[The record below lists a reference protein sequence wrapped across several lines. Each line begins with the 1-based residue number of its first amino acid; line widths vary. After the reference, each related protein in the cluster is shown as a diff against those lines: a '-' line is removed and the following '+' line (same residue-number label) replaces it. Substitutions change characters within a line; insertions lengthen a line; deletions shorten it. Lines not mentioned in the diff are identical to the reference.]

1 MSIFTDLITIWRKE
15 NLLSQAWEE
24 SLEMLDLSHNMFVK
38 AVKKSKKQENLSVLK
53 ELKNRDKEINKYQR
67 EVRRKIVTHFSLQN
81 DINDISSIMVLMN
94 MVIDIERIGDYS
106 KNILDLAIY
115 YPEKLNTKHLHPEL
129 HEIEQVVKS
138 RFDKTIDAIQ
148 TEDIEL
154 ANKLLK
160 GFKKQ
165 VTTASDR
172 IVNNIISGELNLDTG
187 SEAAAIAL
195 YARYLKRIGSHLKNI
210 TTTVINPIDSIGYQS
225 KRISE

>member
-1 MSIFTDLITIWRKE
+1 MSIFTEILSVWRKE
-15 NLLSQAWEE
+15 DLLSEAWEK

-38 AVKKSKKQENLSVLK
+38 AVKKSKKQESLSVLK
-53 ELKNRDKEINKYQR
+53 QLKNRDKEINKYQR
-67 EVRRKIVTHFSLQN
+67 EVRRKIITHFSLQN
-81 DINDISSIMVLMN
+81 NINDISSIMVLMN
-94 MVIDIERIGDYS
+94 MVVDIERIGDYS

-115 YPEKLNTKHLHPEL
+115 YPERLNTKILHPEL

-138 RFDKTIDAIQ
+138 RFDKTVDAIK

-154 ANKLLK
+154 ASKLIK

-172 IVNNIISGELNLDTG
+172 IVNNIISGELNFESG
-187 SEAAAIAL
+187 SESAAIVL

-210 TTTVINPIDSIGYQS
+210 TTTIINPIDSIGYQL
-225 KRISE
+225 KDM

>member
-1 MSIFTDLITIWRKE
+1 MSIFTEILSVWRKE
-15 NLLSQAWEE
+15 DLLSEAWEK

-38 AVKKSKKQENLSVLK
+38 AVKKSKKQESLSVLK
-53 ELKNRDKEINKYQR
+53 QLKNRDKEINKYQR
-67 EVRRKIVTHFSLQN
+67 EVRRKIITHFSLQN
-81 DINDISSIMVLMN
+81 NINDISSIMVLMN
-94 MVIDIERIGDYS
+94 MVVDIERIGDYS

-115 YPEKLNTKHLHPEL
+115 YPERLNTKILHPEL

-138 RFDKTIDAIQ
+138 RFDKTVDAIK

-154 ANKLLK
+154 ASKLIK

-172 IVNNIISGELNLDTG
+172 IVNNIISGELNFESG
-187 SEAAAIAL
+187 SESAAIVL

-210 TTTVINPIDSIGYQS
+210 TTTVINPIDSIGYQL
-225 KRISE
+225 KDIE

>member
-1 MSIFTDLITIWRKE
+1 MSIFTEILSVWRKE
-15 NLLSQAWEE
+15 DLLSEAWEK

-38 AVKKSKKQENLSVLK
+38 AVKKSKKQESLSVLK
-53 ELKNRDKEINKYQR
+53 QLKNRDKEINKYQR
-67 EVRRKIVTHFSLQN
+67 EVRRKIITHFSLQN
-81 DINDISSIMVLMN
+81 NINDISSIMVLMN
-94 MVIDIERIGDYS
+94 MVVDIERIGDYS

-115 YPEKLNTKHLHPEL
+115 YPERLNTKILHPEL

-138 RFDKTIDAIQ
+138 RFDKTVDAIK

-154 ANKLLK
+154 ASKLIK

-172 IVNNIISGELNLDTG
+172 IVNNIISGELNLESG
-187 SEAAAIAL
+187 SESAAIVL

-210 TTTVINPIDSIGYQS
+210 TTTVINPIDSIGYQL
-225 KRISE
+225 KDIE

>member
-1 MSIFTDLITIWRKE
+1 MSIFNELITIWTKE

-67 EVRRKIVTHFSLQN
+67 EVRRKIVTHFALQN
-81 DINDISSIMVLMN
+81 NINDISSIMVLMN

-115 YPEKLNTKHLHPEL
+115 YPEKLNTKELHPDL

-138 RFDKTIDAIQ
+138 RFDQTVNAIK
-148 TEDIEL
+148 TEDVEL
-154 ANKLLK
+154 ASKLLK
-160 GFKKQ
+160 GFKKN

-172 IVNNIISGELNLDTG
+172 IVNHIISGELNLNTG
-187 SEAAAIAL
+187 SESAATVL
-195 YARYLKRIGSHLKNI
+195 YARYL
-210 TTTVINPIDSIGYQS
+210 
-225 KRISE
+225 

>member
-1 MSIFTDLITIWRKE
+1 MSIFTEIISVWRKE
-15 NLLSQAWEE
+15 DLLSEAWEK

-53 ELKNRDKEINKYQR
+53 QLKNRDKEINKYQR
-67 EVRRKIVTHFSLQN
+67 EVRRKIITHVSLQN
-81 DINDISSIMVLMN
+81 NINDISSIMVLMN
-94 MVIDIERIGDYS
+94 MVVDIERIGDYS

-115 YPEKLNTKHLHPEL
+115 YPERLNTKILHPEL

-138 RFDKTIDAIQ
+138 RFDKTVDAIK
-148 TEDIEL
+148 TEDVEL
-154 ANKLLK
+154 ASKLIK

-172 IVNNIISGELNLDTG
+172 IVNNIISGELNLESG
-187 SEAAAIAL
+187 SESAATVL

-210 TTTVINPIDSIGYQS
+210 TTTVINPIDSIGYQL
-225 KRISE
+225 KDMK

>member
-1 MSIFTDLITIWRKE
+1 MSIFTEILSVWRKE
-15 NLLSQAWEE
+15 DLLSEAWEK

-38 AVKKSKKQENLSVLK
+38 AVKKSKKQESLSVLK
-53 ELKNRDKEINKYQR
+53 QLKNRDKEINKYQR
-67 EVRRKIVTHFSLQN
+67 EVRRKIITHFSLQN
-81 DINDISSIMVLMN
+81 NINDISSIIVLMN
-94 MVIDIERIGDYS
+94 MVVDIERIGDYS

-115 YPEKLNTKHLHPEL
+115 YPERLNTKILHPEL

-138 RFDKTIDAIQ
+138 RFDKTVDAIK

-154 ANKLLK
+154 ASKLIK

-172 IVNNIISGELNLDTG
+172 IVNNIISGELILESG
-187 SEAAAIAL
+187 SESAAIVL

-210 TTTVINPIDSIGYQS
+210 TTTIINPIDSIGYQL
-225 KRISE
+225 KDIE

>member
-1 MSIFTDLITIWRKE
+1 MSIFTEILSVWRKE
-15 NLLSQAWEE
+15 DLLSEAWEK

-38 AVKKSKKQENLSVLK
+38 AVKKSKKQESLSVLK
-53 ELKNRDKEINKYQR
+53 QLKNRDKEINKYQR
-67 EVRRKIVTHFSLQN
+67 EVRRKIITHFSLQN
-81 DINDISSIMVLMN
+81 NINDISSIMVLMN
-94 MVIDIERIGDYS
+94 MVVDIERIGDYS

-115 YPEKLNTKHLHPEL
+115 YPERLNTKILHPEL

-138 RFDKTIDAIQ
+138 RFDKTVDAIK

-154 ANKLLK
+154 ASKLIK

-172 IVNNIISGELNLDTG
+172 IVNNIISGELNLESG
-187 SEAAAIAL
+187 SESAAIVL

-210 TTTVINPIDSIGYQS
+210 TTTIINPIDSIGYQL
-225 KRISE
+225 KDME

>member
-1 MSIFTDLITIWRKE
+1 MSIFTDLISFWRKE
-15 NLLSQAWEE
+15 DLLSQAWDE
-24 SLEMLDLSHNMFVK
+24 SLQMLDLSRNMFNK

-53 ELKNRDKEINKYQR
+53 QLKNRDKEINSFHR
-67 EVRRKIVTHFSLQN
+67 EVRRKIITHYSLEQSTH
-81 DINDISSIMVLMN
+81 DITSLMVMVN
-94 MVIDIERIGDYS
+94 MIVDIERIGDYS

-138 RFDKTIDAIQ
+138 RFDKTIDAIK

-225 KRISE
+225 KGISE

>member
-1 MSIFTDLITIWRKE
+1 MSIFTEILSVWRKE
-15 NLLSQAWEE
+15 DLLSEAWEQ
-24 SLEMLDLSHNMFVK
+24 SLQMLDLSHNMFVK

-53 ELKNRDKEINKYQR
+53 QLKNRDKEINKYQR
-67 EVRRKIVTHFSLQN
+67 EVRRKIITHFSLQN
-81 DINDISSIMVLMN
+81 NINDISSIMVLMN
-94 MVIDIERIGDYS
+94 MVVDIERIGDYS

-115 YPEKLNTKHLHPEL
+115 YPEKLNTKILHPEL

-138 RFDKTIDAIQ
+138 RFDKTVDAIK
-148 TEDIEL
+148 TEDVEL
-154 ANKLLK
+154 ASKLIK

-172 IVNNIISGELNLDTG
+172 IVNNIISGELNIESG
-187 SEAAAIAL
+187 SESAAIVL

-225 KRISE
+225 